1 MIEMIKKA
9 LQEPDAADILC
20 ETFYKLL
27 GLASCWDSL
36 DVDDVERILRD
47 KITEHQID

>member
-1 MIEMIKKA
+1 MRELIKKA
-9 LQEPDAADILC
+9 LQEPDAVDILC
-20 ETFYKLL
+20 ETFCKLL
-27 GLASCWDSL
+27 CLSSYWDSL

>member
-1 MIEMIKKA
+1 MKEMIKKA
-9 LQEPDAADILC
+9 LQEPDAVDILC
-20 ETFYKLL
+20 ETFNKLL
-27 GLASCWDSL
+27 SLASCWDSL